1 MRQLVLGALL
11 AAFIVLPK
19 TAQAAWDQD
28 LRLGTAAAPFGW
40 STVVGDFDADKKPDF
55 AIADRVGYGSN
66 GYEYTIEFRLSQE
79 KSQFFHFQSPHG
91 ALNVSVRDLDND
103 HDLDVVFTQ
112 IVSHEIVGIWIN
124 DGHGQFHK
132 GEPADFR
139 SSGLDP
145 PNSIASDQSNSAPGA
160 ATVPTRRSSCL
171 PEMRIRP
178 LRLLYEVRPI
188 FPSPEPRPYFFLPLN
203 SQSPRA
209 PPLSLIS

>member
-40 STVVGDFDADKKPDF
+40 STVVGDF
-55 AIADRVGYGSN
+55 
-66 GYEYTIEFRLSQE
+66 
-79 KSQFFHFQSPHG
+79 
-91 ALNVSVRDLDND
+91 VRDLDND
-103 HDLDVVFTQ
+103 RDLDIVFTQ
-112 IVSHEIVGIWIN
+112 IASHEIVGIWIN

-145 PNSIASDQSNSAPGA
+145 PNRIASDQSNSAPGA

-178 LRLLYEVRPI
+178 LRLLYEVRSILLP
-188 FPSPEPRPYFFLPLN
+188 FEPRPYYFLLLN

-209 PPLSLIS
+209 PPLSLFF